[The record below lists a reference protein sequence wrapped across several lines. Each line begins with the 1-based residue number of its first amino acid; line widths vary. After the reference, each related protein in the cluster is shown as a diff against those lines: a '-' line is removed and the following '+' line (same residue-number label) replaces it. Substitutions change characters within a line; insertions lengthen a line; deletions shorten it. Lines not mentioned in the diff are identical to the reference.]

1 MLRGKLRTTHDTIRP
16 QKRRDTS
23 LSVKDR
29 VYIAAVRSIL
39 LHGSETQPLRS
50 EDTQRI
56 SVFDHRRL
64 QSIARVWWEHRISNA
79 EFFACSFK
87 EVPKA
92 VAFYCGRPALYLTA
106 NGWELDQFTDCL
118 NTKSDIVNFCRRVY
132 PDANI
137 TNASFSPVVDIL
149 LRGWCHQQNS
159 SCSLEES
166 SVYRIQPW
174 ICSAQKPPLNVPRGC
189 QLKEFGGS
197 SNATCR
203 KSEYWKHLVS
213 EHCMRLRQVE
223 YIKPCIKPD
232 SYLHTHYLGVLAVCC
247 AIKKGKGVV
256 TTSPPSPAIQPSKS
270 NFSFPLPISS
280 KSDDSLIIDQNVA
293 IYQGYLNQ
301 LTATTT
307 MGTIAEPD
315 KSREKQRYSIAK
327 KAGHEAYHRRKHIL
341 EQELAEAEAQFSDMD
356 WIRNPEQTQNAE
368 NRLHKEFRQ
377 KYLALDQEARA
388 IDHDLLLTH
397 QQRVSHSVGK
407 RFEAAA
413 LAWDNAV
420 RNAPSNLTQ
429 LLSAIEHLQRVVERD
444 RYHLIRRWEHLQAT
458 DPLEAS
464 RVLSNLRGRLDDVER
479 QFNRSLEKLD
489 QVPLLKDAILHH
501 VAQLRDREYPQL
513 DAMVKSLHH
522 VSMPEADGV
531 LLPTADQEAALE
543 AETIIAKY
551 RHHLP
556 KLDLDNKSGKT
567 NTKPEGNKFASKITR
582 IGEAFSSCSSLQ
594 VPLLKDAILHH
605 VAQLRDREYPQ
616 LDAMVKSL
624 HHVSMPEAD
633 GVLLPTADQ
642 EAALEAETIIAKY
655 RHHLPKLDLDNK
667 SGKTNTKPE
676 GNKFASKITRI
687 GEDDSTNG
695 DQSKPPTPRWDLH
708 VSAYDATPSA
718 FGPQHAKQDTLLIND
733 TRSSQPAANTQT
745 KHTHPSQPQGL
756 GTVTK
761 WFLALTAVFGI
772 LIATLF
778 VLRYRIR
785 RARLHR
791 AGYSCTVAEVDEI
804 TAVDVT
810 GVDQTVGLHD
820 DEADRLVNWRFNG
833 YENPAYKYP
842 DNVVRFPR
850 A

>member
-1 MLRGKLRTTHDTIRP
+1 MSGLRLEAGE
-16 QKRRDTS
+16 
-23 LSVKDR
+23 V
-29 VYIAAVRSIL
+29 
-39 LHGSETQPLRS
+39 
-50 EDTQRI
+50 
-56 SVFDHRRL
+56 
-64 QSIARVWWEHRISNA
+64 N
-79 EFFACSFK
+79 FFACSFK

-388 IDHDLLLTH
+388 INHDLLLTH

-413 LAWDNAV
+413 LVWDNAV

-489 QVPLLKDAILHH
+489 
-501 VAQLRDREYPQL
+501 
-513 DAMVKSLHH
+513 
-522 VSMPEADGV
+522 
-531 LLPTADQEAALE
+531 
-543 AETIIAKY
+543 
-551 RHHLP
+551 
-556 KLDLDNKSGKT
+556 
-567 NTKPEGNKFASKITR
+567 
-582 IGEAFSSCSSLQ
+582 Q

>member
-1 MLRGKLRTTHDTIRP
+1 M
-16 QKRRDTS
+16 
-23 LSVKDR
+23 
-29 VYIAAVRSIL
+29 
-39 LHGSETQPLRS
+39 E
-50 EDTQRI
+50 
-56 SVFDHRRL
+56 
-64 QSIARVWWEHRISNA
+64 
-79 EFFACSFK
+79 
-87 EVPKA
+87 
-92 VAFYCGRPALYLTA
+92 
-106 NGWELDQFTDCL
+106 
-118 NTKSDIVNFCRRVY
+118 TKSDGYMRA
-132 PDANI
+132 PANRL
-137 TNASFSPVVDIL
+137 TQKSPLI
-149 LRGWCHQQNS
+149 
-159 SCSLEES
+159 
-166 SVYRIQPW
+166 
-174 ICSAQKPPLNVPRGC
+174 VPRGC

-203 KSEYWKHLVS
+203 KSEYWKQLVS
-213 EHCMRLRQVE
+213 EHCVRLGPVE

-247 AIKKGKGVV
+247 AIEKGKGVV
-256 TTSPPSPAIQPSKS
+256 TASPPGPAIQPSKS
-270 NFSFPLPISS
+270 NFSFPLPTSS

-293 IYQGYLNQ
+293 VYQGYLNQ
-301 LTATTT
+301 LPAPTT
-307 MGTIAEPD
+307 MGAIAD

-356 WIRNPEQTQNAE
+356 WIHNPEQTQNAE

-444 RYHLIRRWEHLQAT
+444 RYHLIRRWEHLGAA

-464 RVLSNLRGRLDDVER
+464 RVLNNLRGRLDDVER

-489 QVPLLKDAILHH
+489 RVPLLKDAILHH

-531 LLPTADQEAALE
+531 VLPTADQEAALE

-567 NTKPEGNKFASKITR
+567 NTKPEGN
-582 IGEAFSSCSSLQ
+582 
-594 VPLLKDAILHH
+594 
-605 VAQLRDREYPQ
+605 
-616 LDAMVKSL
+616 
-624 HHVSMPEAD
+624 
-633 GVLLPTADQ
+633 
-642 EAALEAETIIAKY
+642 
-655 RHHLPKLDLDNK
+655 N
-667 SGKTNTKPE
+667 
-676 GNKFASKITRI
+676 FASKITRI
-687 GEDDSTNG
+687 GEDDSTSGN
-695 DQSKPPTPRWDLH
+695 QTKPPTPRWDLH

-718 FGPQHAKQDTLLIND
+718 FGPQHAKKDTLFIND
-733 TRSSQPAANTQT
+733 TRSL
-745 KHTHPSQPQGL
+745 QGL

-761 WFLALTAVFGI
+761 WFLALTAVSGI

-804 TAVDVT
+804 TAVDAT
-810 GVDQTVGLHD
+810 GVDQSVGLHD
-820 DEADRLVNWRFNG
+820 DESDRLVNWRFNG

>member
-1 MLRGKLRTTHDTIRP
+1 MVH
-16 QKRRDTS
+16 QS
-23 LSVKDR
+23 LAFALPV
-29 VYIAAVRSIL
+29 IL
-39 LHGSETQPLRS
+39 L
-50 EDTQRI
+50 
-56 SVFDHRRL
+56 
-64 QSIARVWWEHRISNA
+64 QSQ
-79 EFFACSFK
+79 FFAFGLK

-92 VAFYCGRPALYLTA
+92 VAFYCGRPALYLSA

-118 NTKSDIVNFCRRVY
+118 NLKSDIVDFCRRVY

-137 TNASFSPVVDIL
+137 TNASFSPVIDIQ

-174 ICSAQKPPLNVPRGC
+174 ICSAQKPPLIVPRGC

-203 KSEYWKHLVS
+203 KSEYWKQLVS
-213 EHCMRLRQVE
+213 EQCVWLRQVE
-223 YIKPCIKPD
+223 YIKPCIKPN
-232 SYLHTHYLGVLAVCC
+232 SYLHTHNLGVLAVCC
-247 AIKKGKGVV
+247 GIKKGKDVV
-256 TTSPPSPAIQPSKS
+256 TTSSLGLEIQPSKV
-270 NFSFPLPISS
+270 NYSFQLPTSS
-280 KSDDSLIIDQNVA
+280 ESDDSLIIDQNVA

-307 MGTIAEPD
+307 MRSTEPD
-315 KSREKQRYSIAK
+315 KSREKQRYIVAK

-341 EQELAEAEAQFSDMD
+341 EQELAEAEAQFSDID
-356 WIRNPEQTQNAE
+356 WIRNPEQTQDAE

-388 IDHDLLLTH
+388 ADHDLLLTH
-397 QQRVSHSVGK
+397 QQRVSHSMGK

-413 LAWDNAV
+413 LAWDKAV
-420 RNAPSNLTQ
+420 HNAPSNLTQ

-444 RYHLIRRWEHLQAT
+444 RYHLIRQWEHLEAT
-458 DPLEAS
+458 NPLEAS
-464 RVLSNLRGRLDDVER
+464 RALNNLRRRLDYVER

-501 VAQLRDREYPQL
+501 VTQLRNREYPQL
-513 DAMVKSLHH
+513 DAMVRSLHH

-567 NTKPEGNKFASKITR
+567 NVKPEGN
-582 IGEAFSSCSSLQ
+582 
-594 VPLLKDAILHH
+594 
-605 VAQLRDREYPQ
+605 
-616 LDAMVKSL
+616 
-624 HHVSMPEAD
+624 
-633 GVLLPTADQ
+633 
-642 EAALEAETIIAKY
+642 
-655 RHHLPKLDLDNK
+655 N
-667 SGKTNTKPE
+667 
-676 GNKFASKITRI
+676 FASKITRI
-687 GEDDSTNG
+687 GEDDSTSGN
-695 DQSKPPTPRWDLH
+695 QTKPPTPRWDLH

-718 FGPQHAKQDTLLIND
+718 FGPQHARQETLLIND
-733 TRSSQPAANTQT
+733 TRSFQPAANTQMKPT
-745 KHTHPSQPQGL
+745 GSSQPQGL

-761 WFLALTAVFGI
+761 WFLALTAVSGI

-804 TAVDVT
+804 TAVDAA
-810 GVDQTVGLHD
+810 GVDQSVGLHD
-820 DEADRLVNWRFNG
+820 DESDRLVNWRFNG